1 MHTRGFYP
9 EVIIESEVGVRPRL
23 ITPHGDLDYFV
34 YHKKES
40 NSCLIRHFAQDNN
53 EQHVFIC
60 ILILSTA

>member
-34 YHKKES
+34 YHKKDS
-40 NSCLIRHFAQDNN
+40 NSCLIRHLLKIIMNN
-53 EQHVFIC
+53 TF
-60 ILILSTA
+60 LYAY

>member
-9 EVIIESEVGVRPRL
+9 EVIIESEVSVRPRL

-34 YHKKES
+34 YHKKDS

-53 EQHVFIC
+53 E
-60 ILILSTA
+60 